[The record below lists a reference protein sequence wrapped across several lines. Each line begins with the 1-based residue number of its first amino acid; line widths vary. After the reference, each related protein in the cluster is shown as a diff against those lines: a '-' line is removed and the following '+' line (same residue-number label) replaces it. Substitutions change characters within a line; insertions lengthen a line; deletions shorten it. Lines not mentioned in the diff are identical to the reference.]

1 MFGAYVVRRTL
12 TGLLMYVVMVFVYSA
27 LFNDVADRTL
37 RSQVEEQVQQ
47 EVSRLKGVTPAQLQ
61 AVIAEKR
68 RDRLAGYHLD
78 EPLAPRIFWRAL
90 RTLAFD
96 FGNAVTLK
104 ASDGDRLVTAVIL
117 EALPRT
123 ILLFSTQVVLTT
135 LLGVALGLRMAQRP
149 GGPLDRLSSSLT
161 MVTNG
166 LPSWWLGM
174 IAIMVFSYGIPLF
187 PSGGLHANPVPT
199 GIAGPLDLM
208 WHLALPLLTLVA
220 LGVWPTGYLTRNIVL
235 STLQEDFVMAARA
248 RGISERRVLFGH
260 TQRTSLPA
268 IVTLAVLGLFASV
281 AGNIIVEGIFGWPGI
296 GKLYFV
302 AVEQNDVPVLMATLS
317 FETFVNMLGFI
328 LLDLAYGFLDPRIR
342 TGGRP

>member
-1 MFGAYVVRRTL
+1 VRRIL
-12 TGLLMYVVMVFVYSA
+12 YGLLMYIIMVFVYSA

-37 RSQVEEQVQQ
+37 RSQIEEQIQQ
-47 EVSRLKGVTPAQLQ
+47 EASRLKGVTEAQLTNIIQ
-61 AVIAEKR
+61 EKR
-68 RDRLAGYHLD
+68 RGRLSQYHLD
-78 EPLAPRIFWRAL
+78 QPLASRIFWRAL
-90 RTLAFD
+90 RTLSFD
-96 FGNAVTLK
+96 FGNAITVK
-104 ASDGDRLVTAVIL
+104 ASNGDRLVTSVIL

-123 ILLFSTQVVLTT
+123 ILLFSSQVVLTT
-135 LLGVALGLRMAQRP
+135 LLGVALGLYMAQKP
-149 GGPLDRLSSSLT
+149 GGILDRFSSSLT
-161 MVTNG
+161 MITNG

-187 PSGGLHANPVPT
+187 PSGGLQSNPVPG
-199 GIAGPLDLM
+199 GIAGSLDLL
-208 WHLALPLLTLVA
+208 WHLCLPLLTLVI
-220 LGVWPTGYLTRNIVL
+220 LGVWSTGYLTRNIVL

-260 TQRTSLPA
+260 TLRASLPA
-268 IVTLAVLGLFASV
+268 IVTLAVLGLFSSV

-317 FETFVNMLGFI
+317 FETFVNMIGFI

-342 TGGRP
+342 AGGRP